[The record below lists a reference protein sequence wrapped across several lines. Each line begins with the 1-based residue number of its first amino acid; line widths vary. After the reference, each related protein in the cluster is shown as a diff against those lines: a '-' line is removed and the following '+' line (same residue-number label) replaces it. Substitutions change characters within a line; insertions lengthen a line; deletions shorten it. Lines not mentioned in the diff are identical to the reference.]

1 MANKKKQPYNVTLH
15 FRTKLSVY
23 VEAENEKEAIE
34 LAREKSTKHCYVSA
48 LLEGMQEDAD
58 PDVDVELP
66 F

>member
-1 MANKKKQPYNVTLH
+1 MTKKKKQPYKVTLYFH
-15 FRTKLSVY
+15 TNLSVY
-23 VEAENEKEAIE
+23 VEADNEKEAIE

-48 LLEGMQEDAD
+48 LLESMQEDAD